1 MIFMVLIED
10 ILEVPK
16 NCIVDSVI
24 PKKQIFEAA
33 DLKNKDKTIFTN
45 LIKQIKWCYNF
56 TEDNIRVRKY
66 ADELRSY
73 DEVELIN
80 ITLKY
85 DNVHKID
92 IGKFKEDDKI
102 DRIAD
107 IVMRFIPYPI
117 ILTMQYDTELKFY
130 SAHIRDSKADS
141 EKIVIDGKILSTN
154 WMDIDNLNEIEDD
167 FISKIQFYNLD
178 RTDFY
183 KFYNSYF
190 ESVVQHDGAIMAG
203 GTVDLSVEEIKK
215 IYDKIAILDSKI
227 KEIEKEIS
235 EEDNFNARM
244 ELNIKA
250 HGFKQEKENLVNK
263 LKGE

>member
-1 MIFMVLIED
+1 MALIED
-10 ILEVPK
+10 ILEVPI
-16 NCIVDSVI
+16 NCIVNSVI
-24 PKKQIFEAA
+24 PKKEIFEAA
-33 DLKNKDKTIFTN
+33 ELNNKDKKIFTD

-56 TEDNIRVRKY
+56 TEDNIHVSKY
-66 ADELRSY
+66 SDDIRNY

-107 IVMRFIPYPI
+107 VVMRFIPYPI
-117 ILTMQYDTELKFY
+117 ILTIQYDNELKFY
-130 SAHIRDSKADS
+130 AAHIRESKADS

-154 WMDIDNLNEIEDD
+154 WMDIDNLSEIEDD
-167 FISKIQFYNLD
+167 FISKIQFNNLD
-178 RTDFY
+178 RIN
-183 KFYNSYF
+183 FYNFYNTYF
-190 ESVVQHDGAIMAG
+190 EAVVQHDGAIMAG
-203 GTVDLSVEEIKK
+203 GTVNLSVEEIKK
-215 IYDKIAILDSKI
+215 IYDEISILDSEI
-227 KEIEKEIS
+227 REIEKEIS
-235 EEDNFNARM
+235 EEDNFNDRM

-250 HGFKQEKENLVNK
+250 HRFKEEKEMLLNE